1 MESQTTVTE
10 ANDAAKPESECAPVH
25 RFVNPQITFTG
36 VDERTNLADLPR
48 GVEYGVLFTVSPDG
62 RNRYPS
68 RKNAAAIMAALT
80 GGGHAVALHVCGARA
95 RSELVNGQL
104 MDLTA
109 WPERIQVNGRL
120 EPWEL
125 EDICRQHAQHE
136 IITQANEW
144 NTSLL
149 DCECD
154 NHAILVDASGGRGRS
169 PASWKRP
176 QTEKAVGFAGGLGP
190 DNIADELQRIRA
202 VAVGDWWIDMEGKLR
217 DQDDWFDVSR
227 VRAVLG
233 AVCG

>member
-1 MESQTTVTE
+1 MEPQTNFAEV
-10 ANDAAKPESECAPVH
+10 NDAEKPKTECAPVH
-25 RFVNPQITFTG
+25 RFVHPRITFTG
-36 VDERTNLADLPR
+36 VDERTNLSDLPR

-68 RKNAAAIMAALT
+68 RKNAAAIMAELS

-95 RSELVNGQL
+95 RAELVNGQL

-125 EDICRQHAQHE
+125 EDICHHHQHE

-149 DCECD
+149 DLECD

-169 PASWKRP
+169 PSSWARP
-176 QTEKAVGFAGGLGP
+176 QTDKTVGFAGGLGP
-190 DNIADELQRIRA
+190 DNVADELRRIRD
-202 VAVGDWWIDMEGKLR
+202 VAIGDWWIDMEGKLR
-217 DQDDWFDVSR
+217 DHDDWFDVSR
-227 VRAVLG
+227 VRAVLC
-233 AVCG
+233 AVFG